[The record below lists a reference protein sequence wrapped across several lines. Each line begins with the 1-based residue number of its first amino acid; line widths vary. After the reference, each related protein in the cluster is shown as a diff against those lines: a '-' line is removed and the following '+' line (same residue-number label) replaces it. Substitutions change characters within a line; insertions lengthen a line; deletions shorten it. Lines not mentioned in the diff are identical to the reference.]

1 METKTDRLFI
11 IIPAYNERENIR
23 QVLDDW
29 YPVIQAHSGNGESRL
44 VVIDDGSKDDT
55 YIIMQEY
62 AKEHPLF
69 SPITKTN
76 SGHGATVLYGYHY
89 ALDHGADFVFQTDS
103 DGQTLPSE
111 FEQFWDQREAWDMVI
126 GWRNNRQ
133 DGGSRIFVTRILRLV
148 IRICFGVS
156 VKDAN
161 TPFRLIKADTL
172 RRYIDLI
179 PNDFNLS
186 NVILSVIYAKKGCRV
201 KYLPITFR
209 PRQGGINSI
218 NMKKIFKIGRQALKD
233 FRRINR
239 VLNRKFKLIFKKDC
253 NVTFTI
259 LFSFASRY
267 CLKPCLIT
275 KNFVIYSY
283 IDYSY
288 CMSV

>member
-1 METKTDRLFI
+1 MESNTDKLFI
-11 IIPAYNERENIR
+11 IIPAYNEQDNIR

-29 YPVIQAHSGNGESRL
+29 YPVIESHNGNGESRL
-44 VVIDDGSKDDT
+44 IIIDDGSKDDT
-55 YIIMQEY
+55 YRIMKKY
-62 AKEHPLF
+62 ATDHPLF
-69 SPITKTN
+69 KPITKTN

-89 ALDHGADFVFQTDS
+89 SLKHNADFVFQTDS

-111 FEQFWDQREAWDMVI
+111 FEQFWQQREAYDMII

-133 DGGSRIFVTRILRLV
+133 DGESRVFVTRVLRLV

-161 TPFRLIKADTL
+161 TPFRLMKADTL
-172 RRYIDLI
+172 RTYIDLI
-179 PNDFNLS
+179 PKDFNLS

-233 FRRINR
+233 FRQINR
-239 VLNRKFKLIFKKDC
+239 VLN
-253 NVTFTI
+253 
-259 LFSFASRY
+259 
-267 CLKPCLIT
+267 
-275 KNFVIYSY
+275 
-283 IDYSY
+283 
-288 CMSV
+288 